1 MRYTGP
7 KRKLE
12 RREQATLF
20 GSDAWKKRSGL
31 PGQHPVSRKRPSN
44 YAIQF
49 REKQKVKR
57 MYLMTEKQFKRF
69 FNEAKKSTGNTG
81 TRFLQL
87 LELRLDNIV
96 YRLGF
101 AKTRNQARQFVNHG
115 HVLVNGEKVDIP
127 SMTLQV
133 GDEVS
138 LKPKFAKSD
147 IVGQIEAELKTEKH
161 KAPGWLSKAKTS
173 GKVLAEPTRDQM
185 DKSIK
190 EQNIVELYSR

>member
-12 RREQATLF
+12 RRENATLF
-20 GSDAWKKRSGL
+20 GSEAWKKRPTL
-31 PGQHPVSRKRPSN
+31 PGQHGVSRKRPSN

-57 MYLMTEKQFKRF
+57 TYLMTEKQFRIF
-69 FNEAKKSTGNTG
+69 FDEAKKATGNTG

-87 LELRLDNIV
+87 LEMRLDNVV
-96 YRLGF
+96 YRLGL
-101 AKTRNQARQFVNHG
+101 AKTRDQARQFVNHG
-115 HVLVNGEKVDIP
+115 HITVNGKKLSIP
-127 SMTLQV
+127 SFRVKV

-138 LKPKFAKSD
+138 LSKKMDNKDISKQIAQEIKAEKRAVPAWLERLKS
-147 IVGQIEAELKTEKH
+147 G
-161 KAPGWLSKAKTS
+161 
-173 GKVLAEPTRDQM
+173 GKVTAEPVRENI

-190 EQNIVELYSR
+190 EQYIVEFYSR

>member
-12 RREQATLF
+12 RREQATIF
-20 GSDAWKKRSGL
+20 GSDAWKKRTGL

-44 YAIQF
+44 FAIQF

-57 MYLMTEKQFKRF
+57 MYLMTEKQFRRF
-69 FNEAKKSTGNTG
+69 FAEAKKATGNTG

-87 LELRLDNIV
+87 LELRLDNVV

-115 HVLVNGEKVDIP
+115 HVQVNGVRADIP
-127 SMTLQV
+127 SMILNV

-138 LKPKFAKSD
+138 LKSKFTKSPISD
-147 IVGQIEAELKTEKH
+147 QIDAELKAEKH
-161 KAPGWLSKAKTS
+161 KAPEWLSKAKTS

-190 EQNIVELYSR
+190 EQSIVELYSR

>member
-44 YAIQF
+44 FAIQF

-57 MYLMTEKQFKRF
+57 MYLMTEKQFRRF
-69 FNEAKKSTGNTG
+69 FAEAKKATGNTG

-87 LELRLDNIV
+87 LELRLDNVV
-96 YRLGF
+96 YKLGF

-115 HVLVNGEKVDIP
+115 HFQVNGEKVDIP
-127 SMTLQV
+127 SYIVKV
-133 GDEVS
+133 GDEIS
-138 LKPKFAKSD
+138 MKPKFAKSE
-147 IVGQIEAELKTEKH
+147 IVTLVEGELKAEKY
-161 KAPGWLSKAKTS
+161 KTPEWLSKAKTS
-173 GKVLAEPTRDQM
+173 GKVLSEPTRDQI
-185 DKSIK
+185 DRSIR
-190 EQNIVELYSR
+190 EQSIVELYSR